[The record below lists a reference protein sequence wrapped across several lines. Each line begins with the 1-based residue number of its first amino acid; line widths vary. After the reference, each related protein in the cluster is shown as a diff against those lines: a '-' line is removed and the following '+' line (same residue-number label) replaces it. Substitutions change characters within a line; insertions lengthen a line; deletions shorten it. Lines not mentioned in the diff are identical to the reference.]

1 MMTLPRR
8 IGPLLLTGALHET
21 IWGGRNL
28 TWLAGK
34 TIREGASIGESW
46 ETDRDCVVRTGPL
59 AGQTLAQ
66 VVADYGERMIG
77 SRAAELFGP
86 RFPLLAKFIDARQQL
101 SVQVHPDDA
110 DAQAHE
116 HGTLGKTEVWYILH
130 AEPGAQVVYGLKR
143 EASRDEVRAAI
154 AANRLEGLLGT
165 CEVKAGDVIF
175 VPAGTVHAIGAGVAL
190 YELQEYSD
198 ITYRLYDYG
207 RLQADG
213 KPRQLHVASALRV
226 MHFGPADGHVQP
238 MAVADAPAPAGTHRV
253 LVANR
258 YFVLAELL
266 LGDGSVASATVPASC
281 QIVSVLAGVCT
292 LRAGDEVTHLGL
304 GDTVVLPASLGSYAI
319 DGPGARIVR
328 SFVPAP
334 DDALLA
340 RWEAFQAS
348 SR

>member
-1 MMTLPRR
+1 MTTLPRR
-8 IGPLLLTGALHET
+8 LGPLLLTGALHET

-34 TIREGASIGESW
+34 TIPEGASIGESW
-46 ETDRDCVVRTGPL
+46 ETDLTCVVRTGPQ
-59 AGQTLAQ
+59 AGLTLAQ
-66 VVADYGERMIG
+66 VVEEYGERLIG
-77 SRAAELFGP
+77 SHAAELFGP

-110 DAQAHE
+110 YAQAHE
-116 HGTLGKTEVWYILH
+116 NDTLGKTEVWYILH

-154 AANRLEGLLGT
+154 AANRLEELLST
-165 CEVKAGDVIF
+165 CEAKAGDVIF

-213 KPRQLHVASALRV
+213 RSRQLHVEAALRV

-238 MAVADAPAPAGTHRV
+238 VAIADAGLPGGMRRV

-258 YFVLAELL
+258 YFVLEELL
-266 LGDGSVASATVPASC
+266 PGDGSVASATVPSSC
-281 QIVSVLAGVCT
+281 QIISVLGGACT
-292 LRAGDEVTHLGL
+292 LRTPDEEARLGL

-319 DGPGARIVR
+319 DGPGARVVR
-328 SFVPAP
+328 SYVPTP

-340 RWEAFQAS
+340 RWEAGQEF